1 LNAGWQTA
9 ETREMP
15 PKEAGETFGYSA
27 LGADEFPQPLILFGC
42 SCLQVKYDQYPEK
55 PVSLIAQ
62 KI

>member
-1 LNAGWQTA
+1 
-9 ETREMP
+9 MP